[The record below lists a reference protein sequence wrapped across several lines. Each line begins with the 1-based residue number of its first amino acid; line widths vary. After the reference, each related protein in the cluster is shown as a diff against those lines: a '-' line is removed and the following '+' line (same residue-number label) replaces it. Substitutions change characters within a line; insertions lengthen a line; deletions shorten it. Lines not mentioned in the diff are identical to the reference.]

1 MQQAER
7 MTRAVDGAI
16 AQLQRLLG
24 PEHVITDPHELAFY
38 SHDVYRAGLLPAAV
52 IRPSSTSELA
62 AALELLQDDISDG

>member
-38 SHDVYRAGLLPAAV
+38 SHDVYRAGHTPAAV
-52 IRPSSTSELA
+52 IRKLNAEWPRWCSA
-62 AALELLQDDISDG
+62 QG